1 MSELRFDH
9 IGVVVKYLA
18 IGREFFQAA
27 LPISDWTEAIDDPGI
42 GVSVQFALERSCL
55 CYELI
60 APLGER
66 SPIAGPLASGRN
78 VLNHVAYR
86 TADLAQA
93 GRHLESLGCHATG
106 IAHPAVAYEG
116 HLVQFFVS
124 PLRFIIELIE
134 SPVHEHAWVTRPST
148 DFAG

>member
-9 IGVVVKYLA
+9 IGVVVRDLA
-18 IGREFFQAA
+18 IGREFFEAA

-42 GVSVQFALERSCL
+42 GVSVQFALERSRL

-60 APLGER
+60 APLGES
-66 SPIAGPLASGRN
+66 SPVAGALASGRN

-93 GRHLESLGCHATG
+93 GRRLESLGCHTTG
-106 IAHPAVAYEG
+106 LAQPAVAYG
-116 HLVQFFVS
+116 GYLVQFFVS

-134 SPVHEHAWVTRPST
+134 APVHEHAWMMRPSA
-148 DFAG
+148 DLAV